1 MLNFCPSGTVV
12 VTETEGAG
20 TLLPGFVYARLVH
33 NVGGEGGVY
42 SCNIHPHREEKA
54 QTSSTLILLQATEAN
69 L

>member
-33 NVGGEGGVY
+33 NVGGGGAY